1 MSLLDRTKLLS
12 ARVTLE
18 RALENPRTKEAI
30 RHLAYTLETIAE
42 LGEPLLTHE
51 TRYQIREQLAAW
63 SDERMARIFELLAG
77 LEKL

>member
-18 RALENPRTKEAI
+18 RALE
-30 RHLAYTLETIAE
+30 TIAE
-42 LGEPLLTHE
+42 LGEPLLAHE